1 MKSVLRTG
9 EIPLRGMKS
18 QVMKSAYGG
27 IKDGFPFT
35 VSGANDFIR
44 RADFIL
50 AGARISPLR
59 LQGFHFPKGFR

>member
-27 IKDGFPFT
+27 IEDGFPFT
-35 VSGANDFIR
+35 VSEANDFIC
-44 RADFIL
+44 
-50 AGARISPLR
+50 
-59 LQGFHFPKGFR
+59 